1 MAVRGQRFQV
11 DLDSDNDN
19 NARDSIPG
27 RGLPGTGLGFVKD
40 VTERNFTATT
50 NPPFPPQIKGTDTG
64 FPAHKKRTRASLF
77 KQGRNGGLADQDLSV
92 RQPRSVRPQHSD
104 RNESNSEKTKN
115 FAEMDS
121 AHSGAAS
128 RAEMQSID
136 EENSRRLAAM
146 SSQEIEQERQ
156 DLMSGLSSTLI
167 ERLLKRAN
175 IDEGRT
181 ETVAGDDNKSRTNS
195 KTSSEETP
203 SSIEHSKPSKQV
215 RFDTPKQL
223 PDTAIASAAPPSSG
237 PDPDAPP
244 SKPPADLRPA
254 SSQLP
259 LPLPPNIHFPQA
271 PSAPILDPS
280 DPEFLEKL
288 HSKYFPEFP
297 VDPSKLAWMAPIP
310 TQASPADRG
319 SPYHPSQDSLPASSI
334 RFDFQGRLIPPRLAR
349 QIPVTEGLHHHG
361 LAPEAAGYTV
371 PELARLAR
379 SAVPAQRCI
388 AYQTLGRILFRL
400 GSGDFG
406 AEDEELYVGLW
417 ECLEKGKV
425 VDILVAEAGLE
436 EGRGN
441 RSCKITATEA
451 VWLWQKG
458 GGKRLKAQ

>member
-1 MAVRGQRFQV
+1 MTIRGQRFQL
-11 DLDSDNDN
+11 DLDSDNESDT
-19 NARDSIPG
+19 RDLSRG
-27 RGLPGTGLGFVKD
+27 RGLADTDLGFVKD
-40 VTERNFTATT
+40 ITERNFTATA
-50 NPPFPPQIKGTDTG
+50 NPPCPPQFKGTDTG
-64 FPAHKKRTRASLF
+64 FPAHKRRTKASLF
-77 KQGRNGGLADQDLSV
+77 KHGRNGGSADHYPLV
-92 RQPRSVRPQHSD
+92 REPHPVRPQYSD
-104 RNESNSEKTKN
+104 RNELNSGKTKN
-115 FAEMDS
+115 SAEVES
-121 AHSGAAS
+121 AHSGATS
-128 RAEMQSID
+128 SAEVQSID
-136 EENSRRLAAM
+136 EENSRRLAVM
-146 SSQEIEQERQ
+146 SPQEIEQERQ
-156 DLMSGLSSTLI
+156 ELVSGLSSTLI

-175 IDEGRT
+175 IDEGRSDT
-181 ETVAGDDNKSRTNS
+181 AEDNKGRKNATNA
-195 KTSSEETP
+195 SEGTP
-203 SSIEHSKPSKQV
+203 PSKQV
-215 RFDTPKQL
+215 TFDIPKHL
-223 PDTAIASAAPPSSG
+223 SDSVTASTALPSSG
-237 PDPDAPP
+237 SDPDAPP
-244 SKPPADLRPA
+244 SRPPAELRPA
-254 SSQLP
+254 SSQLS

-271 PSAPILDPS
+271 PPAPVLDPS
-280 DPEFLEKL
+280 DPDFLENL

-310 TQASPADRG
+310 TEASPADRE

-379 SAVPAQRCI
+379 SAVPAQRCV

-406 AEDEELYVGLW
+406 VEDEELYLGLW

-436 EGRGN
+436 DGRGN

>member
-1 MAVRGQRFQV
+1 MAVRGQRFLV
-11 DLDSDNDN
+11 DLDSDDESD
-19 NARDSIPG
+19 ARDLTRG
-27 RGLPGTGLGFVKD
+27 RTLADSDLGFVKD
-40 VTERNFTATT
+40 VTERSSTATAK
-50 NPPFPPQIKGTDTG
+50 PPFPPQSGATDTG
-64 FPAHKKRTRASLF
+64 FPAHRKRTRTSLF
-77 KQGRNGGLADQDLSV
+77 RQGRTVGSADHYPSV
-92 RQPRSVRPQHSD
+92 REPHSVRPQHSD
-104 RNESNSEKTKN
+104 RNESNSGQTKKS
-115 FAEMDS
+115 AEVES
-121 AHSGAAS
+121 AHSGAMG

-136 EENSRRLAAM
+136 EESSRLLAAM
-146 SSQEIEQERQ
+146 SPQEIEQERQ
-156 DLMSGLSSTLI
+156 ELMSGLSSTLI

-181 ETVAGDDNKSRTNS
+181 DTADDNKGQKNATHA
-195 KTSSEETP
+195 SEGSPP
-203 SSIEHSKPSKQV
+203 STERSKPSKQV
-215 RFDTPKQL
+215 TFDIPKHL
-223 PDTAIASAAPPSSG
+223 PDSVTASTALPSSG
-237 PDPDAPP
+237 FDPDDPP
-244 SKPPADLRPA
+244 SIPPAELRPA

-259 LPLPPNIHFPQA
+259 LPLPSNIHFPQA
-271 PSAPILDPS
+271 PPAPILDPS
-280 DPEFLEKL
+280 DPDFLENL

-310 TQASPADRG
+310 TEASPADRQ

-361 LAPEAAGYTV
+361 LAPEAAGYTI

-379 SAVPAQRCI
+379 SAVPAQRCV

-406 AEDEELYVGLW
+406 VEDEELYLGLW

-436 EGRGN
+436 DGRGN